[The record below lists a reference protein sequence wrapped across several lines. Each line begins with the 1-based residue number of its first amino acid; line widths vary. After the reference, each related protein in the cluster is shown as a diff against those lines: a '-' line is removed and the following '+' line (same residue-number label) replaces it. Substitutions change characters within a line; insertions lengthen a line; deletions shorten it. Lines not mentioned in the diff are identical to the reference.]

1 MTAVC
6 FVVESGTDARMLDGL
21 AARLDLTV
29 LVRQVPGARAVS
41 QSTSVR
47 VAEGSANR
55 LVFASQVFRWLL
67 TRRYDAVLVQG
78 YGMAA
83 LAANVTCRLR
93 SRPCWML
100 ICSPV
105 AEYYEARRAAG
116 RPCSRL
122 TLGAIHALGWMN
134 ARVGRRFVVLSEYL
148 RSVISA
154 YSSEPMV
161 HVIPVY
167 GVDGD
172 LFAPR
177 AMDRSSLR
185 VSRGLPANGVIIFNS
200 SRVAPEKDTDTL
212 IAAFK
217 QLVAEGRD
225 VYLLHRSGGHREFMR
240 LAAHAGVA
248 DRVIA
253 TDAVDPRQELPL
265 DYLAADVCVQAS
277 RAEGL
282 GFSVLEAFACGTPVV
297 ATAVGGLK
305 ETVQDGV
312 TGWTAPPGDPHALAG
327 ALRQAIDRPDEAR
340 RRVAAG
346 AALVRERFDSRR
358 AFDELASLLTHHA

>member
-1 MTAVC
+1 MTTVC

-29 LVRQVPGARAVS
+29 FVRHVPGGRAVS
-41 QSTSVR
+41 QSTNVR
-47 VAEGSANR
+47 VETGSANR
-55 LVFASQVFRWLL
+55 LLFASQVFRSLL
-67 TRRYDAVLVQG
+67 ARRYDAVLVQG
-78 YGMAA
+78 YGFAA
-83 LAANVTCRLR
+83 LAANLACRLR
-93 SRPCWML
+93 ARPCWML

-105 AEYYEARRAAG
+105 AEYYEARRAEG
-116 RPCSRL
+116 RSCSRL

-134 ARVGRRFVVLSEYL
+134 ARVGRRFVVLSDHL

-154 YSSEPMV
+154 YAPAPTV

-167 GVDGD
+167 GVDAE

-177 AMDRSSLR
+177 TLDRAALR
-185 VSRGLPANGVIIFNS
+185 ASRGLPATGTVVFNS

-217 QLVAEGRD
+217 QLVEEQRD
-225 VYLLHRSGGHREFMR
+225 VYLLHRSGGHREFMN
-240 LAAHAGVA
+240 LAARAGIA
-248 DRVIA
+248 GRVIA
-253 TDAVDPRQELPL
+253 TDAVDPRRELPL

-312 TGWTAPPGDPHALAG
+312 TGWTAPPGNPDALAD

-358 AFDELASLLTHHA
+358 AFDALANLLAQSA